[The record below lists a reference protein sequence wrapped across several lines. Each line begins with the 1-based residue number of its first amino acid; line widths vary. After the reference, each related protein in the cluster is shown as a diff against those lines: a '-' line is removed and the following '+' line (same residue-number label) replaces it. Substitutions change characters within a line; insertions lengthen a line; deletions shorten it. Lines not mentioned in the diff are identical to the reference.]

1 MAQTAQN
8 VQHNVDL
15 PPAQDTFTQDYLLNG
30 RVMLRQPAHGYR
42 VAIDPVF
49 LAAAIP
55 AQAGDTVL
63 DVGAG
68 VGAASLCLAHRVPG
82 CKITGLEVQRDYVR
96 LASQNVEL
104 NHMRDRVEM
113 LYGDLLRPPP
123 RLAAGTFSHVMTN
136 PPYIEGVRGR
146 LSPVETKRTATHE
159 QDLNLEAWAKFCLLM
174 VKPKGTVTFIHRAD
188 RLDYILAYF
197 AGKLGDITVFP
208 LWPGK
213 NKDAKRMI
221 VSGVKNSAGALRL
234 SQGIFLHEQDGRF
247 TRDAESILRDADALP
262 LASL

>member
-1 MAQTAQN
+1 MQPAE
-8 VQHNVDL
+8 HDL
-15 PPAQDTFTQDYLLNG
+15 SQPHHEETFTQDYLMNG

-49 LAAAIP
+49 LAASVP
-55 AQAGDTVL
+55 AQAGDTIL

-68 VGAASLCLAHRVPG
+68 VGAASLCLAFRVPG

-136 PPYIEGVRGR
+136 PPYIEGFRGR
-146 LSPVETKRTATHE
+146 ISPTEGKRPNNLEH
-159 QDLNLEAWAKFCLLM
+159 DLNLETWARFCLLM
-174 VKPKGTVTFIHRAD
+174 VRPKGTLTFIHRAD

-213 NKDAKRMI
+213 DKSAKRVI
-221 VSGVKNSAGALRL
+221 ITGVKNTSGPMHL
-234 SQGIFLHEQDGRF
+234 SQGLFLHEPDGRF
-247 TRDAESILRDADALP
+247 TRDAESVLRDAEP
-262 LASL
+262 LNLGRCE